1 MDREIPKEVR
11 KKERTKKIIRYGG
24 MAVAGIVGVSVLISL
39 MRTGVKENDLVFS
52 KVDNGT
58 IEVSVSASG
67 KVVPAFEEIINSPI
81 HTRILEVYKK
91 GGNSLMTFTT
101 LTFIIHLMRSKNPL
115 LV

>member
-11 KKERTKKIIRYGG
+11 NKERNKKIIRYGG
-24 MAVAGIVGVSVLISL
+24 MGAAGIVVVSVLISL
-39 MRTGVKENDLVFS
+39 MRTGVKEKDLVFS

-81 HTRILEVYKK
+81 NTRILEVYKK
-91 GGNSLMTFTT
+91 GGGQCGYRYSYLEAGLAECGNRL
-101 LTFIIHLMRSKNPL
+101 
-115 LV
+115 